1 MCVLGWHGSPRS
13 LVCLWLVGDV
23 IAASHPHY
31 PVCFVKKDTHTHTHA
46 SVCFIFISLRV
57 CLFVCFLTG
66 AAVGDPLCFLFVPH
80 PFIIFYY

>member
-1 MCVLGWHGSPRS
+1 MAQISQVSCLPLACRGCYCSFSPS
-13 LVCLWLVGDV
+13 LSSMFC
-23 IAASHPHY
+23 
-31 PVCFVKKDTHTHTHA
+31 KKRHTHTHT